1 MLLLFAGRRRRPTF
15 AVIQRRL
22 GAFPVIVFFF
32 CEKNRS
38 IGRYGCIGHRGKK
51 PNKYGAD
58 TKRDSCSS
66 MLPPLP
72 DEQKWDMGLRQ
83 GLSIA
88 MFVCA
93 CAHRP
98 WGRIKVNQFC
108 WTNFLLTSV
117 PRWRK
122 QKYCEHCACVCWV
135 PSNMCCTSNVFL
147 FFGELRCCT
156 LFYWPALVL
165 YGQLTQEYHCPA
177 CHWNK
182 HVMVQCRV
190 IDPVCCMNQGVGIV
204 SDIFMGAI
212 EKAKSLNMTKMWTC
226 NFCANW
232 MYLCSL

>member
-93 CAHRP
+93 YAHRP
-98 WGRIKVNQFC
+98 WGRIKVNQFSAKVTQTKILRTLC
-108 WTNFLLTSV
+108 VSV
-117 PRWRK
+117 LGAFK
-122 QKYCEHCACVCWV
+122 H
-135 PSNMCCTSNVFL
+135 
-147 FFGELRCCT
+147 
-156 LFYWPALVL
+156 VL
-165 YGQLTQEYHCPA
+165 YFKRVFVFWRTEVLYFILLA
-177 CHWNK
+177 CFGPLWAANSR
-182 HVMVQCRV
+182 VSLSCLPLEQTCDGSVQG
-190 IDPVCCMNQGVGIV
+190 D
-204 SDIFMGAI
+204 
-212 EKAKSLNMTKMWTC
+212 
-226 NFCANW
+226 
-232 MYLCSL
+232 